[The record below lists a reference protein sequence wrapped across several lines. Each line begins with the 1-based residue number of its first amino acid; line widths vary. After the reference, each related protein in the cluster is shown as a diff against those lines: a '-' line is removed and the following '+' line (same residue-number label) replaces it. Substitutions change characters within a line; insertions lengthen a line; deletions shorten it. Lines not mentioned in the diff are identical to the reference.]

1 MLSPLVGFLGQLLGQ
16 ALLLAP
22 ILVGFALFLY
32 GAILALG
39 NHQRGRE
46 GIICA
51 LVGGAVM
58 LTSQQIGA
66 ALHP

>member
-1 MLSPLVGFLGQLLGQ
+1 MLTPLVGFLGTLLAQ

-22 ILVGFALFLY
+22 IIIGFGLLIG
-32 GAILALG
+32 GAVLALG

-46 GIICA
+46 GVICA